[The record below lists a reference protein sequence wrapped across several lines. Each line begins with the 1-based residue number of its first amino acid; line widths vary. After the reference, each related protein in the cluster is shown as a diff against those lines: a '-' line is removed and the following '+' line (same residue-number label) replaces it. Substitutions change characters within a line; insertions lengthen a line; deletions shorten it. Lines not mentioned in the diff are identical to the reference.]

1 MEEAMKAV
9 ASGECGVNRAALDY
23 GIMRK
28 RWEEETERR
37 GDEKKGRRESK
48 ESTGEGK
55 EGRRAKDPGKTEK
68 HVVLRAQEGNKLV
81 SHPPYL
87 PPYHLKD
94 QLPRRSDL
102 TNPTV
107 TVMTM
112 YAVYAS
118 EPTKTMSWKELVL
131 NGFPVRAVGGYTK
144 IVVETVLL
152 MKMVKTSCVHFVL
165 MFLPLNHVCT
175 CIYSTQSCQFF
186 VWIKSIYVYCSC
198 LESRFWLKLIKK

>member
-1 MEEAMKAV
+1 M
-9 ASGECGVNRAALDY
+9 
-23 GIMRK
+23 
-28 RWEEETERR
+28 
-37 GDEKKGRRESK
+37 
-48 ESTGEGK
+48 
-55 EGRRAKDPGKTEK
+55 
-68 HVVLRAQEGNKLV
+68 V

-102 TNPTV
+102 TNSTV

-152 MKMVKTSCVHFVL
+152 MKMVKTACVHFVL

-186 VWIKSIYVYCSC
+186 V
-198 LESRFWLKLIKK
+198 